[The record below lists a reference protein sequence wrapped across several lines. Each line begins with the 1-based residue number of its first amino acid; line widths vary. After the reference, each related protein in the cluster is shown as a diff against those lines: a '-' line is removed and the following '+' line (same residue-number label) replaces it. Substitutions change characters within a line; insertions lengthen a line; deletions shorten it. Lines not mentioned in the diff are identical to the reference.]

1 MATGWHG
8 VARRSRQTR
17 CRGDSGQSL
26 TETIIA
32 LTIVLAIFF
41 GLVHLSLLAVTRHVC
56 NYAAFAGARATVYG
70 EAGDQSRAE
79 AAARSITGMMGRG
92 TTFVRGVSTR
102 SRYRVEVLSPF
113 AYPLFN
119 NGGGAKIWVA
129 SEAPSYVQP
138 AVPET
143 GDNAAR

>member
-1 MATGWHG
+1 VANLGHG
-8 VARRSRQTR
+8 VARRSRLTR
-17 CRGDSGQSL
+17 RRGESGQSL

-56 NYAAFAGARATVYG
+56 NYAAFAGARASLYNG
-70 EAGDQSRAE
+70 AGDQTRAE
-79 AAARSITGMMGRG
+79 AAARAIVGTLGRG
-92 TTFVRGVSTR
+92 TTFERGVYDQST
-102 SRYRVEVLSPF
+102 YRVVVLSPF

-119 NGGGAKIWVA
+119 NGGGAKIYVA
-129 SEAPSYVQP
+129 SAARMYAQPSI
-138 AVPET
+138 PEE